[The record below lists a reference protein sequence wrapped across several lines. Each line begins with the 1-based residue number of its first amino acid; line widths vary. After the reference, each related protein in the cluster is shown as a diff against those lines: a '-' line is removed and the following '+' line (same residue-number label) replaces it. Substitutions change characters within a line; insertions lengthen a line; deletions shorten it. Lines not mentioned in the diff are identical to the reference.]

1 MSAISDNLIHFLAR
15 SDKDAPNRQLEIFK
29 LIVQHGL
36 RTGKTLIKFSE
47 GASII
52 NQIICFTDIPLRE
65 CSEHTGIYGKF
76 GIGFKK
82 SFVKNAGGNP
92 ARYFLDYM
100 PGQTDAK
107 VETRGLLY
115 LLLCQQYNFLARL
128 HSLRDASVAKGLNFN
143 DPNPQP
149 QFDLFDAQGNTV
161 FTAREWNTQCTSMIA
176 GFSFDKQMGDL
187 GPARD
192 ETQEIDLYYKER
204 EWRLVPSDL
213 SLISG
218 AAKREESS
226 DHFLFPFERSD
237 VNMVVV
243 PNEEI
248 RSDVLE
254 YFIGLRTS
262 NDQRLRRF
270 GENPLPVI
278 NYDDMNR
285 W

>member
-15 SDKDAPNRQLEIFK
+15 SDKDAPNKQLETFK
-29 LIVQHGL
+29 LIIQNGL
-36 RTGKTLIKFSE
+36 RTGRVLIKFSD

-65 CSEHTGIYGKF
+65 CAEQTGIYGKF

-115 LLLCQQYNFLARL
+115 LMLCQQYNFLAKL
-128 HSLRDASVAKGLNFN
+128 SALREECVSQGMKTDAG
-143 DPNPQP
+143 PQP
-149 QFDLFDAQGNTV
+149 QFDLYDAQGKSV
-161 FTAREWNTQCTSMIA
+161 FSAREWSTHCSRMIA
-176 GFSFDKQMGDL
+176 TFSFDKQMGDL

-218 AAKREESS
+218 AARREEGT
-226 DHFLFPFERSD
+226 DHFYYLFDRSD

-243 PNEEI
+243 PNEEM
-248 RSDVLE
+248 RCDVLE
-254 YFIGLRTS
+254 YFISLRGS
-262 NDQRLRRF
+262 NDARLRNF
-270 GENPLPVI
+270 GANPLPVI
-278 NYDDMNR
+278 NYDDTNK

>member
-15 SDKDAPNRQLEIFK
+15 GDKEAPNKQFEIFK
-29 LIVQHGL
+29 LIIRNGL
-36 RTGKTLIKFSE
+36 RTGKVLIKFSE

-82 SFVKNAGGNP
+82 SYVKNAGGNP

-115 LLLCQQYNFLARL
+115 LLLCQQYNFLAKL
-128 HSLRDASVAKGLNFN
+128 HALRDACVSKGMDLNN
-143 DPNPQP
+143 PNPQP
-149 QFDLFDAQGNTV
+149 QFDLCDAQGNSV
-161 FTAREWNTQCTSMIA
+161 FTAREWNTQCTWMIT

-204 EWRLVPSDL
+204 EWRLVPSEL
-213 SLISG
+213 SLVSG
-218 AAKREESS
+218 AAKREEAG
-226 DHFLFPFERSD
+226 DHFLYPFERSD

-254 YFIGLRTS
+254 YFIGLRQS
-262 NDQRLRRF
+262 DDERLRRF